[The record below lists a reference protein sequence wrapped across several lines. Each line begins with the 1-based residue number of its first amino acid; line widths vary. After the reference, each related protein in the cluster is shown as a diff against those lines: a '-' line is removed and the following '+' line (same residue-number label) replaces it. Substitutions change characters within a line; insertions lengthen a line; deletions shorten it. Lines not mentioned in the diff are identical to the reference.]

1 MMSGSPSPIPDP
13 AVTTH
18 GVSIDIGSQ
27 ACTMSCLTMDKRR
40 VLKPTRLPIRSRV
53 WLLFERLEGLRSAS
67 RQILEG
73 MEATSRYREN
83 LLQVLPKRGNQA

>member
-40 VLKPTRLPIRSRV
+40 VLKPTPLANT
-53 WLLFERLEGLRSAS
+53 FKGSAA
-67 RQILEG
+67 L
-73 MEATSRYREN
+73 
-83 LLQVLPKRGNQA
+83 